1 MCLVPNLVAHPRDDG
16 PPPLRRVCPTNTALD
31 AAAGRTTVAPPSISN
46 TTPHF
51 AWGGAGPGK
60 QNERISPESLLVDG
74 PPIRWPWAALARKD
88 REGDQAG
95 ERDRI
100 RVRAPFDGKRTKKT
114 NGGGGGDDKGE
125 IPDPPHGARGAAEQT
140 RSSGAEQ
147 RSSGAD
153 AGAARSFIA
162 HERSSRADFA
172 VAAYLCTR
180 ALRDNPCSS
189 ESFLSNNRRGAAARL
204 RLHKRRYTP

>member
-74 PPIRWPWAALARKD
+74 PPIHWPWAALARKD

-95 ERDRI
+95 ERDRR
-100 RVRAPFDGKRTKKT
+100 RVRAPLMARGRRRPTV
-114 NGGGGGDDKGE
+114 GGGVTTRVKYQILPMVRAGQRSRR
-125 IPDPPHGARGAAEQT
+125 GAAERSSGAAEQT
-140 RSSGAEQ
+140 LELRAPLSLTSAAAEQ
-147 RSSGAD
+147 TSQ
-153 AGAARSFIA
+153 
-162 HERSSRADFA
+162 
-172 VAAYLCTR
+172 
-180 ALRDNPCSS
+180 
-189 ESFLSNNRRGAAARL
+189 
-204 RLHKRRYTP
+204 